1 MDPTSTPAS
10 PPGLIGGGRATA
22 LGADL
27 ALALLLIAT
36 VAGTAVAITN
46 SWGSGYWQFDA
57 AMSAVAGL
65 IALARPGREAR
76 AAAAGL
82 AVAAVAI
89 VVPLFAE
96 LPREPS
102 PAVVLSL
109 SVLIGAA
116 IRTQA
121 PAGAGAVAAAGLAVT
136 VGAWLVDGFRP
147 GAVLQTAGWIVAV
160 ILGLWLRRLDHERAA
175 PAGPYF

>member
-1 MDPTSTPAS
+1 MDPSSPPAS
-10 PPGLIGGGRATA
+10 PPGLIGGGRSTA

-36 VAGTAVAITN
+36 VTGTAVAITN

-57 AMSAVAGL
+57 AVSAVAGL
-65 IALARPGREAR
+65 IALARSGRQAR

-82 AVAAVAI
+82 AVTAAAI

-116 IRTQA
+116 
-121 PAGAGAVAAAGLAVT
+121 
-136 VGAWLVDGFRP
+136 
-147 GAVLQTAGWIVAV
+147 
-160 ILGLWLRRLDHERAA
+160 
-175 PAGPYF
+175 